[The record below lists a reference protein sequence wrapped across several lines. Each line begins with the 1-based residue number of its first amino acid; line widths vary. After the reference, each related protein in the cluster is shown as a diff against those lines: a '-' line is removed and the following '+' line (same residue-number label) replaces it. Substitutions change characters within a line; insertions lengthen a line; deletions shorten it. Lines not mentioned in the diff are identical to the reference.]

1 MSHVRQQIREAVATI
16 VTGLTTTGTNV
27 FQSRVYNVQVTE
39 LPCLLVYTKDEI
51 VGPEQGTMIAMQRT
65 LTLTIE
71 GKAKA
76 IADLDDT
83 LDDIAKEVEIAVS
96 ADITI
101 GALAHS
107 IFLDSTSI
115 ELSGDGDQP
124 IGSVSLNYIVDY
136 MTPFGD
142 PETVA

>member
-1 MSHVRQQIREAVATI
+1 MSHVRQQIREAVAVI
-16 VTGLTTTGTNV
+16 VTSLTTTGANV
-27 FQSRVYNVQVTE
+27 FQSRVYNVQASE
-39 LPCLLVYTKDEI
+39 LPCLLVYTKDES
-51 VGPEQGTMIAMQRT
+51 VGPEQGTMLAMQRS

-76 IADLDDT
+76 TADLDDT
-83 LDDIAKEVEIAVS
+83 LDDIAKEVEIAVA

-107 IFLDSTSI
+107 IFLESTLI

-124 IGSVSLNYIVDY
+124 IGNVSLNYIVNY